1 LTQNNTKKEE
11 VNLIWRPSNLKDEV
25 IGPNNPAINAFED
38 RGRYTSLARE
48 VIQNSLDAAKKRI
61 VDDASN
67 TTWQSESE
75 PIEITFETI
84 TIRTSDLP
92 IFLKFLI
99 GLSFE
104 LSHISIWFYYLLY
117 VM

>member
-1 LTQNNTKKEE
+1 MTQNNTKKEE

-61 VDDASN
+61 VA
-67 TTWQSESE
+67 
-75 PIEITFETI
+75 F
-84 TIRTSDLP
+84 
-92 IFLKFLI
+92 
-99 GLSFE
+99 
-104 LSHISIWFYYLLY
+104 
-117 VM
+117 